1 LECGGVC
8 GNGVKPAGGV
18 PASDF
23 TLKTPWKQDRLTR
36 IVLAMMMTKS
46 FAVTVAALV
55 LSLLGAYGQS
65 YSEYKF
71 IFSGTAYETNAS
83 GKLVAT
89 PITDQTLLQ
98 SQAQKGNIT
107 NLSTISIVYHINGDT
122 NFGGDT
128 LDVISNANGQ
138 VLANELSLL
147 FGSDTGLGRI
157 AVTNAAQTQQMR
169 VDYIYTF
176 NNSTYTFDNDDSVG
190 LSITSKN
197 FVITNQSTNANISG
211 TMSWGVEPQG
221 TNGPIL
227 CIGKFYL
234 GQPMF

>member
-1 LECGGVC
+1 LACRGVW

-18 PASDF
+18 LPGGF
-23 TLKTPWKQDRLTR
+23 TLKTLWKRDRRTR

-46 FAVTVAALV
+46 FAVTVAALA
-55 LSLLGAYGQS
+55 LSLLAAYGQS

-71 IFSGTAYETNAS
+71 IFSGMAYETNAS
-83 GKLVAT
+83 GKLVGT

-107 NLSTISIVYHINGDT
+107 DLSTISIVYHIDGDT

-128 LDVISNANGQ
+128 VDIIANTNGQ

-176 NNSTYTFDNDDSVG
+176 NNSTFTFDNDDSVG
-190 LSITSKN
+190 LCITSKN
-197 FVITNQSTNANISG
+197 FVITNGSTNANISG
-211 TMSWGVEPQG
+211 NMSWGVEPQG
-221 TNGPIL
+221 PNGPIL
-227 CIGKFYL
+227 CTGKFYL

>member
-1 LECGGVC
+1 MNSLAV
-8 GNGVKPAGGV
+8 AG
-18 PASDF
+18 
-23 TLKTPWKQDRLTR
+23 
-36 IVLAMMMTKS
+36 
-46 FAVTVAALV
+46 AAL
-55 LSLLGAYGQS
+55 LLAWSGAHGQS

-71 IFSGTAYETNAS
+71 IFSGTAYETNVL
-83 GKLVAT
+83 GKIVGT

-98 SQAQKGNIT
+98 SRAGNIT
-107 NLSTISIVYHINGDT
+107 DLSTISLVYHIDGDT

-128 LDVISNANGQ
+128 VDVVSNANGQ
-138 VLANELSLL
+138 VLTTEFSLL

-176 NNSTYTFDNDDSVG
+176 DNSTYTFDNDDSVG

-197 FVITNQSTNANISG
+197 FVNTNGSTNAIITG

-221 TNGPIL
+221 TNGPIVCKGNFSVGPPL
-227 CIGKFYL
+227 F
-234 GQPMF
+234 